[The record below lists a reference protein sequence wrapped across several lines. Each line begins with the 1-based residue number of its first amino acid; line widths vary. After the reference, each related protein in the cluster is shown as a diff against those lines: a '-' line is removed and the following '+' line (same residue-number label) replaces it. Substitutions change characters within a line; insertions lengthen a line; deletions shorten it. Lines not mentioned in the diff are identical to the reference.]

1 MHTTNTSKKA
11 SAASVK
17 RDDALTTSGV
27 SIRRLTVS
35 AVLAALTTLMTAY
48 ILHIPIGTNG
58 GYVHL
63 GDTVIYLAAAIL
75 PMPYAC
81 AVGAIGGGLADLL
94 TSPVWAPATVIIKML
109 ICLPFTAKGRRLL
122 GVRNCIAPV
131 LSFLISGL
139 GYYIAEGILFGFD
152 VSFWTSVSGS
162 VIQSGGSMIVFLL
175 IAAALDKMQ
184 FKKRFAQAL

>member
-1 MHTTNTSKKA
+1 MQTNKT
-11 SAASVK
+11 
-17 RDDALTTSGV
+17 V
-27 SIRRLTVS
+27 STQKTRTLSRTAIYRLTVS

-48 ILHIPIGTNG
+48 ILHIPVGTNG

-63 GDTVIYLAAAIL
+63 GDTIIYLSAAML
-75 PMPYAC
+75 PMPYAF

-94 TSPVWAPATVIIKML
+94 TAPIWAPATILIKML
-109 ICLPFTAKGRRLL
+109 ICLPFSAKGSKFLTI
-122 GVRNCIAPV
+122 RNCIAPV
-131 LSFLISGL
+131 ISFIISGL

-162 VIQSGGSMIVFLL
+162 VVQSGGSMLAFLL

-184 FKKRFAQAL
+184 FKKRFASLL